1 MLDVINQLIAYI
13 NSQNLEFD
21 FKYLK
26 DSNPV
31 TNLEEA
37 DRIEIRSR
45 CIGSKRYLT
54 IIITQN
60 KIVFYKSFYWDT
72 VASKREAI
80 FDVKEDLDIEEIK
93 KNLEEIKYF
102 E

>member
-1 MLDVINQLIAYI
+1 MLDIVNQLITYI

-26 DSNPV
+26 DSNSV
-31 TNLEEA
+31 ISLEEA
-37 DRIEIRSR
+37 DRVEIRSR
-45 CIGSKRYLT
+45 CTGSKRYIT

-60 KIVFYKSFYWDT
+60 KIVFYKSFSWDT
-72 VASKREAI
+72 IASKREAI